1 MCQWPDVAVTLFGT
15 HVAESI
21 LASVHVR
28 AHQQAGHMNASD
40 PIKSSKNSCR
50 EVVVHIWH
58 IDSVEGELGVLG
70 SLETGEAAKED
81 GSGAE
86 GKLGRAVYRSRRRDH
101 WCVQLNAEWQRQ
113 CERC

>member
-40 PIKSSKNSCR
+40 PIKIVRVDLHRFCSGH
-50 EVVVHIWH
+50 VLMLGGPLF
-58 IDSVEGELGVLG
+58 EG
-70 SLETGEAAKED
+70 
-81 GSGAE
+81 
-86 GKLGRAVYRSRRRDH
+86 H
-101 WCVQLNAEWQRQ
+101 W
-113 CERC
+113 